1 MSLRGILAA
10 SFVALAPILALH
22 AQVNAGGLAPGW
34 ANAWNGFRV
43 ADLALAQVRASQ
55 VDEARLSLRIDDI
68 ATNTARVAYSKE
80 PLATK
85 AHFVLAMASDS
96 QSHEVLAASR
106 SLNKRER
113 LTGLMLVQMAAQGGE
128 IAKLFPLLDQ
138 LSRTEPEL
146 STQLVTIL
154 SENLGDPDAVPL
166 IREALSLE
174 PVWASAFWRNVPGSD
189 AALNAFL
196 NLRSDL
202 DPTVDEQGNRN
213 LLARLVANKR
223 FAEAF
228 TVYGQIASATEG
240 TDRSI
245 RADYPPIDWQLST
258 SREAQ
263 ARLSGAG
270 PLEIFVEQNAAGELG
285 RKLIALA
292 PGSYSYRSD
301 VSIRQGTGDITASIE
316 CAASPERD
324 TTAVSL
330 VALKGQRLRPP
341 GCDYAWLIIRGSAWD
356 SSLPLEATL
365 NEISLEHHP

>member
-68 ATNTARVAYSKE
+68 ASKTARVAYSRE

-85 AHFVLAMASDS
+85 AHFVLAMASDT
-96 QSHEVLAASR
+96 QSDELLAASR

-113 LTGLMLVQMAAQGGE
+113 LTGLMLVQMAAQDGE

-146 STQLVTIL
+146 SSQLVAIL
-154 SENLGDPDAVPL
+154 SENLGDPDALPL
-166 IREALSLE
+166 IREALSFE
-174 PVWASAFWRNVPGSD
+174 PVWAPAFWRSVPNTD

-196 NLRSDL
+196 SLRSDL
-202 DPTVDEQGNRN
+202 DADLDEQANRN
-213 LLARLVANKR
+213 LLARLVSNKR
-223 FAEAF
+223 FGDAF
-228 TVYGQIASATEG
+228 TVYGAIAPAVDMTKNALK
-240 TDRSI
+240 
-245 RADYPPIDWQLST
+245 ADYPPIDWQLRT

-263 ARLSGAG
+263 ARLTGSAA
-270 PLEIFVEQNAAGELG
+270 LQIFVEQNAAGELA
-285 RKLIALA
+285 RKLIVIQ
-292 PGSYSYRSD
+292 PGSYSFQSD
-301 VSIRQGTGDITASIE
+301 VNIGQGTGDITASIE
-316 CAASPERD
+316 CVSNQSGRAL
-324 TTAVSL
+324 TTSI
-330 VALKGQRLRPP
+330 VATKNWQFDAPD
-341 GCDYAWLIIRGSAWD
+341 CDYAWLILRGSAWE
-356 SSLPLEATL
+356 SSLPLEATVKRL
-365 NEISLEHHP
+365 VLEIPR